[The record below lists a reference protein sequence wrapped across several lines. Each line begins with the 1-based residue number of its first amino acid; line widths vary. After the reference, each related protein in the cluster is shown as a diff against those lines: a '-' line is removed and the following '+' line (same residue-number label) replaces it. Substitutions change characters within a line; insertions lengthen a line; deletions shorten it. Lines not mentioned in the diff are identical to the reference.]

1 VTCASKSLAEGGA
14 LQELS
19 HLILSAGLT
28 LAVVAREKASP
39 LDGRTRVR
47 FTPVSGRLAAKSWSL
62 LCADFVAEVGNQRA
76 DAAVAIFLKRPVST
90 RPMEAAALMQW
101 H

>member
-62 LCADFVAEVGNQRA
+62 LAR
-76 DAAVAIFLKRPVST
+76 RRHS
-90 RPMEAAALMQW
+90 RR

>member
-39 LDGRTRVR
+39 LDGRARVR
-47 FTPVSGRLAAKSWSL
+47 FTP
-62 LCADFVAEVGNQRA
+62 F
-76 DAAVAIFLKRPVST
+76 
-90 RPMEAAALMQW
+90 AAAFRWKQTVKPLRGRRGGSQRVSRGSIAPQARQMINLC
-101 H
+101 

>member
-1 VTCASKSLAEGGA
+1 MREQSLAEGGA

-28 LAVVAREKASP
+28 LAVVAGEKASP

-47 FTPVSGRLAAKSWSL
+47 FTQADVWQQSHGACFVPDVWPGRALQDGIPRSTNVRAAS
-62 LCADFVAEVGNQRA
+62 
-76 DAAVAIFLKRPVST
+76 
-90 RPMEAAALMQW
+90 MY
-101 H
+101 